1 MKIEELLK
9 KEMEKFYEWFEKL
22 MKHGNMSK

>member
-1 MKIEELLK
+1 MSSEDFK
-9 KEMEKFYEWFEKL
+9 KEMQKFYEWFEKL